1 MSSLYERCRMGL
13 RKRRF
18 CIFLSALLACQG
30 ILLSQQPTANAPS
43 GEHLPA
49 GVWESDQPD
58 GSLVGI
64 DLSVVVPADVPGAN
78 YVYPEGAPKP
88 QGSHLQIGVFQRK
101 HRRIVCG
108 DENFFATGW
117 TGPGSEDVMT
127 VYANRKLEIH
137 YHDRRN
143 DSEILRSGSEI
154 DIELVLDPA
163 KDEWTGRFHRN
174 GFDRQVTLHRHS
186 DQPDSIAPTLLLTY
200 TGTPA
205 LFRVEMR
212 NPSTED
218 LVLRLGTMLGRAQY
232 VNAVEFTLTAPD
244 GRVLH
249 LSPPGPCMFAGRVD
263 PLIVPLPAG
272 ATFSFLV
279 DLEEYSAPNEIER
292 LHLVP
297 GSYTLQA
304 NYTGSGVTPGNVDCR
319 GIVVMPYWIGT
330 VTATPVVFT
339 VPPDGERTP
348 GR

>member
-1 MSSLYERCRMGL
+1 
-13 RKRRF
+13 
-18 CIFLSALLACQG
+18 
-30 ILLSQQPTANAPS
+30 
-43 GEHLPA
+43 
-49 GVWESDQPD
+49 VWVSDQPD
-58 GSLVGI
+58 GSIVGI
-64 DLSVVVPADVPGAN
+64 DLSVVSPAEVPGRN
-78 YVYPEGAPKP
+78 YVYPEETPKP
-88 QGSHLQIGVFQRK
+88 QGSHLQIGVFQRNHK
-101 HRRIVCG
+101 RIVCG

-117 TGPGSEDVMT
+117 TGPGSEDGLT

-137 YHDRRN
+137 Y
-143 DSEILRSGSEI
+143 DSHNGPAT

-163 KDEWTGRFHRN
+163 RDEWTGRFHRN
-174 GFDRQVTLHRHS
+174 GFDRQVTLHRLS
-186 DQPDSIAPTLLLTY
+186 DQPDSVAPILLLTY

-205 LFRVEMR
+205 MFRVEMR

-218 LVLRLGTMLGRAQY
+218 LVLNLGTELGGGSEQY
-232 VNAVEFTLTAPD
+232 VNAVEFTLTAPN

-249 LSPPGPCMFAGRVD
+249 LTPRGPCIIAARVD

-279 DLEEYSAPNEIER
+279 DLEEYSDQIEE

-304 NYTGSGVTPGNVDCR
+304 NYTGRSAQGKFDCR
-319 GIVVMPYWIGT
+319 LVRYWIGT
-330 VTATPVVFT
+330 VTAAPVVFT

>member
-1 MSSLYERCRMGL
+1 MEL

-18 CIFLSALLACQG
+18 CIFLSALLACRG

-43 GEHLPA
+43 VEHLPA

-58 GSLVGI
+58 GSVVGI
-64 DLSVVVPADVPGAN
+64 DLLVVTPAEVPGAV
-78 YVYPEGAPKP
+78 YVYPEGTPKP

-101 HRRIVCG
+101 HKKIICG

-117 TGPGSEDVMT
+117 TGPGSEDGLT

-143 DSEILRSGSEI
+143 GSEI
-154 DIELVLDPA
+154 DIELVVDPA

-174 GFDRQVTLHRHS
+174 GFDRQVTLHRLS
-186 DQPDSIAPTLLLTY
+186 DQPDSVAPTLLLTY
-200 TGTPA
+200 TGTSA

-218 LVLRLGTMLGRAQY
+218 LVLNLGTVLGGGSEQY
-232 VNAVEFTLTAPD
+232 VNAVEFTLTVPN

-249 LSPPGPCMFAGRVD
+249 LAPPGPCMIAARVD

-272 ATFSFLV
+272 ATYSFLV
-279 DLEEYSAPNEIER
+279 DLEEYSAPSEIER

-304 NYTGSGVTPGNVDCR
+304 NYTGRTGTLGKLDCR
-319 GIVVMPYWIGT
+319 VMRYWIGT
-330 VTATPVVFT
+330 VTAAPVVFA
-339 VPPDGERTP
+339 VPPDGERIP

>member
-1 MSSLYERCRMGL
+1 MEL

-18 CIFLSALLACQG
+18 CIFLGALACRG
-30 ILLSQQPTANAPS
+30 ILLSQQPTANARS

-64 DLSVVVPADVPGAN
+64 DLSVVVPAEVPGAN
-78 YVYPEGAPKP
+78 YVYPEGTRKP
-88 QGSHLQIGVFQRK
+88 QSSHLQIGVFQRK
-101 HRRIVCG
+101 HKRIICG

-117 TGPGSEDVMT
+117 TGPGSEDGLT

-137 YHDRRN
+137 YPDRSN
-143 DSEILRSGSEI
+143 GSAI

-174 GFDRQVTLHRHS
+174 GFDRQVTLRRPS
-186 DQPDSIAPTLLLTY
+186 DQPDSVAPILLLTY
-200 TGTPA
+200 AGTPA
-205 LFRVEMR
+205 MFRVEMR

-218 LVLRLGTMLGRAQY
+218 LVLNLGTELGSGSEQY
-232 VNAVEFTLTAPD
+232 VNAVQFTLTAPN

-249 LSPPGPCMFAGRVD
+249 LTPRGPCIIAARVD
-263 PLIVPLPAG
+263 PLSVPLPAG

-279 DLEEYSAPNEIER
+279 DLEEYSAPNEIEE

-304 NYTGSGVTPGNVDCR
+304 NYTGRTGTQGKFDCR
-319 GIVVMPYWIGT
+319 VMRYWIGT
-330 VTATPVVFT
+330 VTAAPVVFT

-348 GR
+348 R